1 MGYLQDSTQTF
12 EKVSNNGV
20 LDYFQRIIN
29 THNSQVEEHKRFKIG
44 KITVKNQ
51 SDVPYRYIGYET
63 TFDTIKNN
71 LVGRLGGY
79 IQLRVEEDG
88 LYLDYLEKVG
98 EDKKSPIQLG
108 TNIETASREL
118 DLSNLIT
125 RLVPLGADIQD
136 TGRSEETGQYV
147 IRERVTID
155 RVNGGKRYIE
165 DAELV
170 KKFGIIQRP
179 VDWTDIESDHIL
191 FQRGKQY
198 MNAQKIAISSW
209 NVSVVELYLIDNT
222 YDKFKLGNTHPVDNA
237 PLSGVERLQ
246 IIKKVIDIT
255 HPESVDLTVGS
266 DSITLSKFQL
276 QQQEA
281 AKSMEKVLADNNARQ
296 AQIAKEAAKSNQLA
310 ILQSE
315 LATYNSIV
323 ETNTRE
329 LKLIDDQIAKLNAE
343 KDKATISNL
352 KLQKEITQNK
362 LNQYKIKVAELDK
375 KIKELNKGSEK
386 AQ

>member
-1 MGYLQDSTQTF
+1 M
-12 EKVSNNGV
+12 
-20 LDYFQRIIN
+20 
-29 THNSQVEEHKRFKIG
+29 
-44 KITVKNQ
+44 
-51 SDVPYRYIGYET
+51 
-63 TFDTIKNN
+63 
-71 LVGRLGGY
+71 
-79 IQLRVEEDG
+79 
-88 LYLDYLEKVG
+88 
-98 EDKKSPIQLG
+98 
-108 TNIETASREL
+108 
-118 DLSNLIT
+118 
-125 RLVPLGADIQD
+125 PLGADIQD
-136 TGRSEETGQYV
+136 TGRSEETGQFV

-179 VDWTDIESDHIL
+179 VDWTDIESEHIL
-191 FQRGKQY
+191 LQRGRQY

-310 ILQSE
+310 LLQSE
-315 LATYNSIV
+315 LATYNSII
-323 ETNTRE
+323 ETTTRE
-329 LKLIDDQIAKLNAE
+329 LKLIDEQISKLNAE

-362 LNQYKIKVAELDK
+362 LNQYKTKVTELDK